1 MFDPVSMGLMLFSTG
16 VKTLGGIMG
25 AQSNARSQIRGLAAQ
40 SRAALNA
47 AAFEAEDTIDDA
59 FYAAGRTTKSAA
71 FMGER
76 AARAYGDA
84 QDRAARN
91 AELTLQQTAFEED
104 RFRDQGEEVFA
115 GQAVFYGGG
124 GIDMSEGAPVLM
136 AARAAE
142 QLEMDA
148 TIIRASGWAKSAEFS
163 GEARRFAIAAD
174 DAVTEAT
181 LTIDDAQEGA
191 RRTGSKAV
199 RTLGFRQ
206 QDALTS
212 FATGGRAASSRAGYE
227 TAAALL
233 GGAADIAGGIG
244 RLRTGGRS
252 S

>member
-16 VKTLGGIMG
+16 VKTVGGILG
-25 AQSNARSQIRGLAAQ
+25 AQSNAKSQIRGLAAQ
-40 SRAALNA
+40 SRAALNS

-59 FYAAGRTTKSAA
+59 FYSAGRSTKSAA
-71 FMGER
+71 YMGER

-91 AELTLQQTAFEED
+91 AELTLQTTAIEEN
-104 RFRDQGEEVFA
+104 RLLDQGEEVFA
-115 GQAVFYGGG
+115 SQAVFYGGG

-142 QLEMDA
+142 QLDMDA
-148 TIIRASGWAKSAEFS
+148 TIIRASGWARAAEFS

-174 DAVTEAT
+174 DAVTEAG

-191 RRTGSKAV
+191 RRTGAKAL

-212 FATGGRAASSRAGYE
+212 FATGGRAAAAQASNA

-244 RLRTGGRS
+244 RLRVPGARS
-252 S
+252 